1 MFAVESYDIA
11 DRTAITSAQP
21 RRATPQMNRSKPTAY
36 QLPEAGAIRI
46 GFGGGCHWCTEA
58 VFQSLAAVT
67 RVEQGFATSLPPNDG
82 WSEAVIVH
90 HKPAD
95 IALID
100 LIAVHLETH
109 ASTARHTMRGKYR
122 SAIYTTDQAQQRE
135 AQADLDRL
143 AEKTGAHFVTS
154 VLPLEDFRPSEARF
168 HDYFRT
174 DPERPFCRR
183 YIVPKLERLARTRS
197 DLLGD
202 R

>member
-1 MFAVESYDIA
+1 M
-11 DRTAITSAQP
+11 
-21 RRATPQMNRSKPTAY
+21 RSELGLA
-36 QLPEAGAIRI
+36 
-46 GFGGGCHWCTEA
+46 
-58 VFQSLAAVT
+58 AAVT
-67 RVEQGFATSLPPNDG
+67 GAPKLCFSRLQLSRALSKGFVTSFPPNDG

-90 HKPAD
+90 HRPAD

-109 ASTARHTMRGKYR
+109 ASTARHKMRGKYR

-143 AEKTGAHFVTS
+143 AETTGAHFVTS

-168 HDYFRT
+168 HDYYRT